1 MHKNGVYFK
10 RKNEKLVKLRTVF
23 GVAALL
29 LGHSQVSAM
38 SLYTLDIYRSDML
51 VACNGLVSK
60 TGRQKK
66 HS

>member
-1 MHKNGVYFK
+1 MSKHYCIKGGWPAKIMHKNGVYFK

-38 SLYTLDIYRSDML
+38 SFYIR
-51 VACNGLVSK
+51 
-60 TGRQKK
+60 
-66 HS
+66 